1 MLSNSLFIFI
11 LNDILT
17 TFILANQNVS
27 ALYNIFKDVENI
39 IISKRIFNL
48 YKHSW
53 YNLLEIAEMFNST

>member
-11 LNDILT
+11 LSDILT

-27 ALYNIFKDVENI
+27 ALYNILEDVENI
-39 IISKRIFNL
+39 LISKRIFNL
-48 YKHSW
+48 YKHCW